1 MEYFYAV
8 VLLHLFKL
16 ILVISLL
23 RCEQCHKTITLI
35 QQNENK
41 YVCSQA
47 SFKSL
52 QDHCNTGFIMNRNW
66 EQSLPAMEKAPNKI
80 ARQGVVH

>member
-1 MEYFYAV
+1 MEYFYAML
-8 VLLHLFKL
+8 LLHLFKL
-16 ILVISLL
+16 ILGISLL

-52 QDHCNTGFIMNRNW
+52 QDHYNTGFIMNRNW